1 MRDNKMYNDDFDGLS
16 LLLWVLGII
25 AGFCMLAEVI
35 KNGGGPAI
43 ILIII
48 VAIVWYIIE
57 KIKRFIHHL
66 RHPEEEDIE

>member
-1 MRDNKMYNDDFDGLS
+1 MNEDFDGLS
-16 LLLWVLGII
+16 LLLWTLGII
-25 AGFCMLAEVI
+25 AFLGFITEVI
-35 KNGGGPAI
+35 SNGGGPAL

-48 VAIVWYIIE
+48 VSIVWYIIE